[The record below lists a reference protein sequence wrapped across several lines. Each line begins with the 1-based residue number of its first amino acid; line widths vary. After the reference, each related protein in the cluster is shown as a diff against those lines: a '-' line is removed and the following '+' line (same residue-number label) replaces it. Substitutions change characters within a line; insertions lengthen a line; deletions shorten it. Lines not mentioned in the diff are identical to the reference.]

1 MKTFTNTQIMAFTSA
16 FVLLFSSPLVVLAAD
31 SSSFTLYDEVS
42 DIADGSPLGSNSF
55 SLDEAGETW
64 IAYPL
69 TGSNFQ
75 IVTAPPAQSSSVA
88 TSSSSSSTSTEET
101 GGGGTGGH
109 RGHETNKNPP
119 VYTPPTKPSAP
130 DPKPTA
136 PPLPDLP
143 AQVIDI
149 PEPGVDPLPGVDFM
163 PSEPGYDIPVYSTD
177 DKRHERVTSRPH
189 FFDTT
194 DTEIAECHCPQLK
207 PAALQIPLEQRPVV
221 FSLML
226 LVAFI
231 LGYIVRL
238 NRPGYTA
245 VPKKVSKPKKK

>member
-1 MKTFTNTQIMAFTSA
+1 MKTYTNTQILAFTSA

-55 SLDEAGETW
+55 SLNEAGETW

-88 TSSSSSSTSTEET
+88 TTSSSSSSSSSEET
-101 GGGGTGGH
+101 GGGGSGGH
-109 RGHETNKNPP
+109 RGAGTNKNPP
-119 VYTPPTKPSAP
+119 VYTPPSKPSAP

-143 AQVIDI
+143 AQVID
-149 PEPGVDPLPGVDFM
+149 PLPGVDFM
-163 PSEPGYDIPVYSTD
+163 PSEPEYDIPVYSTD
-177 DKRHERVTSRPH
+177 DKRRERVTSRPH

-194 DTEIAECHCPQLK
+194 DSEIAECHCSQLK
-207 PAALQIPLEQRPVV
+207 PAALQIPLAQTPIVSTV
-221 FSLML
+221 ML
-226 LVAFI
+226 IVAFI
-231 LGYIVRL
+231 LGYIARL
-238 NRPGYTA
+238 SRPGYTSA
-245 VPKKVSKPKKK
+245 PKKLTKSKKK